1 MTFEFWFLL
10 PVAFAIATLAMAS
23 GIGGATFFSPL
34 FILALRLEP
43 EVAIGTALITETFGF
58 ASGLF
63 AYIRDKVIDFKL
75 GGIMLMATIPMA
87 IVGTYLGGV
96 IDPAIL
102 KLVLAVGLLA
112 VAISFLHAPDDA
124 EMKLVNAQA
133 MQTLA
138 TTNPEACITARD
150 GEQICYV
157 VKRKFEG
164 LVSGGIGGLFVGLIS
179 TGLGELNDY
188 FLLQRCKVPS
198 RVAVATSV
206 FVIAVTVLAASGG
219 HVVRFAN
226 AGPET
231 LNRVLS
237 LVIFTVPGVL
247 IGGQVG
253 PKVAAKV
260 PERTMQ
266 VTLSVLFILIAFLT
280 FGEVVLE

>member
-34 FILALRLEP
+34 FILALRLDP

-58 ASGLF
+58 ASGLT
-63 AYIRDKVIDFKL
+63 AYFRDKVIDFKL

-96 IDPAIL
+96 IDPNIL

-112 VAISFLHAPDDA
+112 VAISFLHAPDEA
-124 EMKLVNAQA
+124 EMKLVNAEA
-133 MQTLA
+133 MRTLA

-188 FLLQRCKVPS
+188 FLLKRCKVPS

-219 HVVRFAN
+219 HVVRFAS

>member
-10 PVAFAIATLAMAS
+10 PIAFVIATLAMAS

-133 MQTLA
+133 MRTLA

-219 HVVRFAN
+219 HVVRFAS

-231 LNRVLS
+231 LNQVLS